1 MDAIT
6 IRNLAVIRLFAAF
19 DEIRY
24 IQIRASEPAQLLLK
38 YQPRGLDSMATDY
51 VGFRLAADMRAQIEQ
66 ICLTHG
72 ITLSEWIRSACVA
85 ALGNTAMGLGG
96 VEEGYAQARG
106 LATQLAHSL
115 INHARDL
122 LPSTYEEFLARYG
135 IAGPGR
141 DPNAG

>member
-1 MDAIT
+1 
-6 IRNLAVIRLFAAF
+6 
-19 DEIRY
+19 
-24 IQIRASEPAQLLLK
+24 
-38 YQPRGLDSMATDY
+38 MATDY
-51 VGFRLAADMRAQIEQ
+51 VGFRLGPELRAQIEQ
-66 ICLTHG
+66 ICVTHG

-122 LPSTYEEFLARYG
+122 LPPTYEEFLARYG

-141 DPNAG
+141 DPNG